1 MNQILEVNKKLKNK
15 KVNTIK
21 KYLLL
26 FQVILSILIIIVTFL
41 YIFYNKIKTSNKEK
55 YSNEILNSYSI
66 AKLYSDKSNNV
77 DDSNSTNPYVIGTI
91 EIKKLEIYYPIF
103 SDCTDELLKISP
115 CRFYGPLPGEKGNLC
130 IAGHNYDNEKFFSKL
145 SLLNINDIVNIY
157 TYNNSFSYR
166 IFDIYETIP
175 TDTTPV
181 YSYSSSDKLL
191 TLITCNNLNKNRLII
206 KANLF

>member
-1 MNQILEVNKKLKNK
+1 MNQILEVNKKFKNK

-21 KYLLL
+21 KCLLL

-91 EIKKLEIYYPIF
+91 EIKKLGIYYPIF

-181 YSYSSSDKLL
+181 YSYSPSDKLL